1 MKKTATACFITV
13 IINLEFLLMLN
24 RKSAPEITDAVKFQL
39 SLPPHHKIS
48 LRNGVEVY
56 LVDMGTVDTLM
67 MNVVFYA
74 GNCYEVQNLVAPAT
88 NFMLKNGTTK
98 KSAYEINDYFEYYGA
113 YLNRSAGHETAELTL
128 HCMKKNFAELLPVVS
143 ELIADSVFPEEEL
156 EIYKKNMQQRLQVNL
171 RKNDFIAGRLIDTY
185 LFGADHPYGRYSSI
199 EDYAALNITAIKDF
213 YNQYYLSGRCV
224 IFIAGPLPADI
235 QKLVEIHFGSLSL
248 SGSAKP
254 DRLNKP
260 ILPVA
265 EKKYRVIND
274 PDSVQGAIRIARNFP
289 NRHHPD
295 FQKMQ
300 VLNNIFGGFF
310 GSRLMANI
318 REDKGYT
325 YGIHSYLTNLIQESA
340 LMISTEA
347 GKDVTEATIREV
359 YLEMKRLCDEPV
371 EEEEL
376 KTTKNFMIGTLLGDL
391 DGPFQVA
398 GRWKSLILND
408 LAEDYFYNGIETI
421 KNIQPKTLQELANK
435 YLNANDFYELAVF

>member
-1 MKKTATACFITV
+1 
-13 IINLEFLLMLN
+13 MLN

-39 SLPPHHKIS
+39 SLPPHQKLS
-48 LRNGVEVY
+48 LRNGVEVF

-213 YNQYYLSGRCV
+213 YNQYYLGGRCV

-235 QKLVEIHFGSLSL
+235 QQLVDTHFGSLPL
-248 SGSAKP
+248 GGSAKP
-254 DRLNKP
+254 DKGNPP
-260 ILPVA
+260 IIAVK
-265 EKKYRVIND
+265 EKKYRVTND

-347 GKDVTEATIREV
+347 GKDVTEATIKEV
-359 YLEMKRLCDEPV
+359 YLEMKRLCDDPIDD
-371 EEEEL
+371 EEL

-398 GRWKSLILND
+398 GRWKSLILNE
-408 LAEDYFYNGIETI
+408 LTEDYFYNGIETI
-421 KNIQPKTLQELANK
+421 KSIQPKTLQELANK
-435 YLNANDFYELAVF
+435 YLNATDFYELAVF

>member
-1 MKKTATACFITV
+1 
-13 IINLEFLLMLN
+13 MLN
-24 RKSAPEITDAVKFQL
+24 RKTVPEITDAVKFQL
-39 SLPPHHKIS
+39 NLPPHKKIS

-67 MNVVFYA
+67 MNIIFYA
-74 GNCYEVQNLVAPAT
+74 GNYYETQNLVAPAT
-88 NFMLKNGTTK
+88 NFMLKNGTRTK
-98 KSAYEINDYFEYYGA
+98 NAYQINDFFEYHGA
-113 YLNRSAGHETAELTL
+113 YLNRSTGHETAELSL

-143 ELIADSVFPEEEL
+143 ELIVDSVFPEEEL

-185 LFGADHPYGRYSSI
+185 LFGADHPYGRYSSM
-199 EDYAALNITAIKDF
+199 EDYTALNIGVVKEF
-213 YNQYYLSGRCV
+213 YNQYYLGGRCV

-235 QKLVEIHFGSLSL
+235 QNLVETHLGILPL

-254 DRLNKP
+254 DKSDIA
-260 ILPVA
+260 ILPVK
-265 EKKYRVIND
+265 EKKYRVTND
-274 PDSVQGAIRIARNFP
+274 PESVQGAIRIARNFP

-325 YGIHSYLTNLIQESA
+325 YGIHSYLTNLIQESS

-347 GKDVTEATIREV
+347 GKDVTEDTIREV

-371 EEEEL
+371 DEEEL

-408 LAEDYFYNGIETI
+408 LSEDYFYNGIETI
-421 KNIQPKTLQELANK
+421 KSIQPGALQELANK
-435 YLNANDFYELAVF
+435 YLKAGDFYELVVF

>member
-1 MKKTATACFITV
+1 
-13 IINLEFLLMLN
+13 MLN
-24 RKSAPEITDAVKFQL
+24 RKTAPEITDAVKFQL
-39 SLPPHHKIS
+39 SLPPPRKIS

-74 GNCYEVQNLVAPAT
+74 GNCFESENLVAAAA
-88 NFMLKNGTTK
+88 NFMLKSGTRSK
-98 KSAYEINDYFEYYGA
+98 NAYEINDFFEYYGA
-113 YLNRSAGHETAELTL
+113 YLNRQSGHETAEITL
-128 HCMKKNFAELLPVVS
+128 HCMKKHFAELLPVVS
-143 ELIADSVFPEEEL
+143 ELIADSIFPEEEL
-156 EIYKKNMQQRLQVNL
+156 AIYKKNMQQRLQVNL

-185 LFGADHPYGRYSSI
+185 LFGPTHPYGRYSSM
-199 EDYAALNITAIKDF
+199 EDYDALNISGIKEF
-213 YNQYYLSGRCV
+213 YNKYYLNGRCV

-235 QKLVEIHFGSLSL
+235 QQQVEANFGALSL
-248 SGSAKP
+248 SGSLKP
-254 DRLNKP
+254 DSAGNK
-260 ILPVA
+260 ILPVT
-265 EKKYRVIND
+265 EKKYRVTND

-347 GKDVTEATIREV
+347 GKEVTEETVKEV
-359 YLEMKRLCDEPV
+359 YLEMKKLCEERVP
-371 EEEEL
+371 EEEL

-408 LAEDYFYNGIETI
+408 LTENYFYQGIETI
-421 KNIQPKTLQELANK
+421 KNIQASELQELAGK
-435 YLNANDFYELAVF
+435 YLNADDFYELAVF

>member
-1 MKKTATACFITV
+1 
-13 IINLEFLLMLN
+13 MLN
-24 RKSAPEITDAVKFQL
+24 RKTVPEITDAVKFQL
-39 SLPPHHKIS
+39 NLPPHQKIS

-67 MNVVFYA
+67 MNIVFYA
-74 GNCYEVQNLVAPAT
+74 GNYFEKQNLVAPAT
-88 NFMLKNGTTK
+88 NFMLKNGTRTK
-98 KSAYEINDYFEYYGA
+98 NAYQINDFFEYHGA
-113 YLNRSAGHETAELTL
+113 YLNRSAGHETAELSL

-143 ELIADSVFPEEEL
+143 ELIVDSIFPEEEL
-156 EIYKKNMQQRLQVNL
+156 DIYKKNMQQRLQVNL

-185 LFGADHPYGRYSSI
+185 LFGADHPYGRYSSM
-199 EDYAALNITAIKDF
+199 EDYAALNIGVVKEF
-213 YNQYYLSGRCV
+213 YNQFYQGGRCV
-224 IFIAGPLPADI
+224 IFVAGPLPADI
-235 QKLVEIHFGSLSL
+235 QSLVETHLGSLPL

-254 DRLNKP
+254 DKSDIS
-260 ILPVA
+260 ILPVK
-265 EKKYRVIND
+265 EKKYRVTND
-274 PDSVQGAIRIARNFP
+274 PESVQGAIRIARNFP

-347 GKDVTEATIREV
+347 GKDVTEDTIREV

-371 EEEEL
+371 DEEEL

-408 LAEDYFYNGIETI
+408 LSEDYFYNGIETI
-421 KNIQPKTLQELANK
+421 KSIQPAALQELANK
-435 YLNANDFYELAVF
+435 YLKPGDFYELAVF